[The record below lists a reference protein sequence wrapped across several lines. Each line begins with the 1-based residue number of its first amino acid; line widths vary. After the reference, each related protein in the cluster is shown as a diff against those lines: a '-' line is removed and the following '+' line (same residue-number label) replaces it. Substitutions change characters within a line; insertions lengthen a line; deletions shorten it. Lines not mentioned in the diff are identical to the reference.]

1 MLKRFAIFVLCL
13 LALACAKNEPAPPGA
28 RPPVPLPPS
37 LPDDLTA
44 GGPYT
49 GRITSL
55 VTDKG
60 MLYAGGWHMGVYY
73 TRNGRAWYPSL
84 KGEIDVLSLAVQG
97 CRAFAGTFTGEIYR
111 GRDTRWSKAYVF
123 PGGQKDMVRALA
135 IDGPYLYIG
144 AGASLYRRQR
154 GEPERWW
161 SGANVTA
168 LALTSF
174 GDRPLFFGTEGRGV
188 GRCNRAGRCELI
200 DFPGA
205 KLIAA
210 LAFSREENALYVAV
224 ENEGVYR
231 TADGQSFSKVPL
243 PRPRVFAR
251 AVLPGEPLLVAAD
264 GVGVLQRL
272 GGRSP
277 SWLTIP
283 FPASVTA
290 FARFKDRTYFA
301 ADGFG
306 VLRLDGASYR
316 PANKGLLNFP
326 EEIIPENL
334 HR

>member
-1 MLKRFAIFVLCL
+1 MLKRLTIYILCL
-13 LALACAKNEPAPPGA
+13 LALACAKNEPAPSSIA
-28 RPPVPLPPS
+28 TPLPPS
-37 LPDDLTA
+37 SPPDDA
-44 GGPYT
+44 
-49 GRITSL
+49 GRITGL
-55 VTDKG
+55 VADKG
-60 MLYAGGWHMGVYY
+60 MLYAGGRHMGVYY

-97 CRAFAGTFTGEIYR
+97 CRAFAGTFTGEIHA
-111 GRDTRWSKAYVF
+111 GRDTRWEQAYVF
-123 PGGQKDMVRALA
+123 PGGQKDMVRALTL
-135 IDGPYLYIG
+135 DGPYLYIG

-188 GRCNRAGRCELI
+188 GRCSRAGRCELI

-277 SWLTIP
+277 AWLTIP
-283 FPASVTA
+283 FPAGVTA
-290 FARFKDRTYFA
+290 FARFKGRTYFA

-306 VLRLDGASYR
+306 VLQLDGATYR

-326 EEIIPENL
+326 EKIIAENL
-334 HR
+334 DQ